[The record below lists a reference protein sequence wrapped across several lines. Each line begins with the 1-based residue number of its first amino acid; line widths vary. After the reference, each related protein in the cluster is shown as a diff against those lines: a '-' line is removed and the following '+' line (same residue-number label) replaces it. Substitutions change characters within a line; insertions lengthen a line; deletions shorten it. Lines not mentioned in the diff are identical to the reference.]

1 MANIAKFKAL
11 KGSPVNWNSLG
22 VQKSS
27 MPNLQ
32 QLRQRAGLT
41 QQQLSDLSGVN
52 LRTIRSYEWQ
62 QRDIFKASGN
72 ILLALSKALGV
83 DVADLLK

>member
-1 MANIAKFKAL
+1 MSNL
-11 KGSPVNWNSLG
+11 K
-22 VQKSS
+22 
-27 MPNLQ
+27 

-62 QRDIFKASGN
+62 QRDISKASGN

-83 DVADLLK
+83 DVVDLLK

>member
-1 MANIAKFKAL
+1 MSNL
-11 KGSPVNWNSLG
+11 K
-22 VQKSS
+22 
-27 MPNLQ
+27 

-62 QRDIFKASGN
+62 QRDISKASGN